1 MDDSLIILIYCVRM
15 LRKSLLLITCIC
27 LMHTVS
33 VGQWTEISNL
43 PLISTPGEGFSDIIF
58 MNDSVG
64 IIPYSNVIL
73 RSTDKGYT
81 WDTVYQEATGV
92 CKYSKV
98 EFYNEQVG
106 LARTFF
112 GPMEGVRTEDGG
124 LSWEVVP
131 GVHNYE
137 SFDFLT
143 EDVILWGETSL
154 WKKSLAEPW
163 EYTLDGPPVTS
174 LYMFNI
180 DVVDQDTAYIAT
192 GISLWKYMGDD
203 SIVLSDDKCCGDVF
217 FPSARIGYYTDV
229 ETIYRTIDY
238 GHSWDTLPFTNTLNE
253 TETNIAHINGLYF
266 ITDSIGFLR
275 TFQSTDGEPY
285 DIGVLWRTM
294 DAGSTFDTVFNSINI
309 PVDNYGN
316 IASFCFV
323 NEAIGWVLTTK
334 GHLFYTTTGGGDE
347 YILLPPTVS
356 VQHAGSLSL
365 TLHPNPATDQL
376 ILEGLA
382 SYPDA
387 VWSTYSIS
395 GQAIPLDLGNGQ
407 ADISHLPPGIYL
419 TTVQTQQGIWRE
431 KWVKL

>member
-1 MDDSLIILIYCVRM
+1 
-15 LRKSLLLITCIC
+15 
-27 LMHTVS
+27 MHTVS

-356 VQHAGSLSL
+356 VQNAGSFSL

-376 ILEGLA
+376 FLEGLA

-387 VWSTYSIS
+387 VWNTYSIS
-395 GQAIPLDLGNGQ
+395 GQTIFLDLRNGQ

-419 TTVQTQQGIWRE
+419 TTVQTHQGIWRE

>member
-1 MDDSLIILIYCVRM
+1 M

-376 ILEGLA
+376 FLEGLA

-395 GQAIPLDLGNGQ
+395 GQTISLDLRNGQ

-419 TTVQTQQGIWRE
+419 TTVHTRQGIWRE

>member
-1 MDDSLIILIYCVRM
+1 MM
-15 LRKSLLLITCIC
+15 RKYFLFIMHIC

-203 SIVLSDDKCCGDVF
+203 SIVLSDDKSCGDVF

-376 ILEGLA
+376 FLEGLA

-387 VWSTYSIS
+387 VWNTYSIS
-395 GQAIPLDLGNGQ
+395 GQAIPLDLWNGH